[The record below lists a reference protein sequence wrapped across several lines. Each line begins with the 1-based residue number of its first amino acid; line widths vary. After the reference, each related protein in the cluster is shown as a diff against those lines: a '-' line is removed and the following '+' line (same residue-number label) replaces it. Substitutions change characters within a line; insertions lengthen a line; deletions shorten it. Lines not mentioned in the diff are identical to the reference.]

1 MSEIDDQEFESAM
14 ECYEI
19 ELRRLIENMREGD
32 VTQQQQNQ
40 AYRAIKKAERVLE
53 LINGEIE
60 YKADKF

>member
-1 MSEIDDQEFESAM
+1 MSDVDDNEFESAM

-19 ELRRLIENMREGD
+19 ELQRLIENMREGD
-32 VTQQQQNQ
+32 VTQSQQSQ

-60 YKADKF
+60 YNADTF